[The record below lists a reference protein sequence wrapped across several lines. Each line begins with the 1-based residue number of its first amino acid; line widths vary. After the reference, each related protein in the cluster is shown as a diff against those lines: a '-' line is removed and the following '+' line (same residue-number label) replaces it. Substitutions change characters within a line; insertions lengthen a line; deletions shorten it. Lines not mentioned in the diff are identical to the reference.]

1 MLKKIKIVSRSS
13 HLARVQAYKVGA
25 KIQNIYPTMDIEY
38 CSKKSE
44 GDINPNQS
52 ISSGEVTGLF
62 THNISNAICNG
73 EYDIGV
79 HSWKDVPLKPS
90 KNSTIFGTIDR
101 GDMRDMLFI
110 KKKSIDDLKKETLS
124 IFTSSPRRKYI
135 SEIILRDLLP
145 FEKAKLSFHD
155 IRGNIETR
163 LKKLNESNLD
173 GLIIA
178 KTAID
183 RLLSN
188 QYNKD
193 DHDSSSKIKKYIDDF
208 KWMVLPLSC
217 FPTAPG
223 QGAIGV
229 EANNTNHEV
238 IEIINKINNKNVFQM
253 VQHEK
258 SKLNIYGGGCHQKIG
273 VSNWTVND
281 LELESIQGI
290 TDEGLSLNS
299 YKIMSKKKENRI
311 NSKRSNAFPSNDNE
325 KKLFSRKHIDSSNV
339 IKELRNS
346 IVYISRKNVLRG
358 TPHIDDSNIVWT
370 SGLKTW
376 KAAAQKGYWV
386 NGTSDSFGE
395 SVDFDID
402 SLSGKTSKKV
412 KLTHLE
418 NESTEM
424 DIVPTYKLIFSDKKL
439 SIQERTHFYWMS
451 SFAFDCITEK
461 YPEIKNKIHGCGP
474 GKTYDHILKS
484 IKNPDKVS
492 KYLSIEDWESN
503 FDS

>member
-25 KIQNIYPTMDIEY
+25 KIQDIFPTMDIEY

-62 THNISNAICNG
+62 THNISNAISNG

-110 KKKSIDDLKKETLS
+110 KKKSIDDLKKEALS

-163 LKKLNESNLD
+163 LKKLNQSNLD

-193 DHDSSSKIKKYIDDF
+193 DHDSSNKIKKSPALFTNALRISLDTCSRFVNNSDALYCATIAL
-208 KWMVLPLSC
+208 VTSLTIEGNTLS
-217 FPTAPG
+217 
-223 QGAIGV
+223 
-229 EANNTNHEV
+229 
-238 IEIINKINNKNVFQM
+238 
-253 VQHEK
+253 
-258 SKLNIYGGGCHQKIG
+258 S
-273 VSNWTVND
+273 
-281 LELESIQGI
+281 
-290 TDEGLSLNS
+290 
-299 YKIMSKKKENRI
+299 
-311 NSKRSNAFPSNDNE
+311 
-325 KKLFSRKHIDSSNV
+325 
-339 IKELRNS
+339 
-346 IVYISRKNVLRG
+346 
-358 TPHIDDSNIVWT
+358 
-370 SGLKTW
+370 
-376 KAAAQKGYWV
+376 
-386 NGTSDSFGE
+386 
-395 SVDFDID
+395 
-402 SLSGKTSKKV
+402 
-412 KLTHLE
+412 
-418 NESTEM
+418 
-424 DIVPTYKLIFSDKKL
+424 
-439 SIQERTHFYWMS
+439 
-451 SFAFDCITEK
+451 
-461 YPEIKNKIHGCGP
+461 
-474 GKTYDHILKS
+474 
-484 IKNPDKVS
+484 
-492 KYLSIEDWESN
+492 
-503 FDS
+503 

>member
-25 KIQNIYPTMDIEY
+25 KIQNMFPTMDIEY

-62 THNISNAICNG
+62 THNISNAVSNG

-110 KKKSIDDLKKETLS
+110 KKKSIDDLKKEALS

-135 SEIILRDLLP
+135 SENILRDLLP

-193 DHDSSSKIKKYIDDF
+193 DHDSSNKIKKYIDDF
-208 KWMVLPLSC
+208 KWMILPLSC

-223 QGAIGV
+223 QGAIGI
-229 EANNTNHEV
+229 EANNSNDKV
-238 IEIINKINNKNVFQM
+238 IKIINQINNKEVFQM

-290 TDEGLSLNS
+290 TDEGLLLNS
-299 YKIMSKKKENRI
+299 YKILSKKKERRI
-311 NSKRSNAFPSNDNE
+311 NSKRSNAFPLNDNE
-325 KKLFSRKHIDSSNV
+325 KKLFSRKHIDSSRV

-370 SGLKTW
+370 SGLKAW

-395 SVDFDID
+395 SIDFDID
-402 SLSGKTSKKV
+402 SLSGKISKRV
-412 KLTHLE
+412 KLTHME
-418 NESTEM
+418 NKSTEM
-424 DIVPTYKLIFSDKKL
+424 DIVPTYKLIFSDK
-439 SIQERTHFYWMS
+439 
-451 SFAFDCITEK
+451 
-461 YPEIKNKIHGCGP
+461 N
-474 GKTYDHILKS
+474 
-484 IKNPDKVS
+484 
-492 KYLSIEDWESN
+492 
-503 FDS
+503 

>member
-1 MLKKIKIVSRSS
+1 MLKTIKIVSRAS

-25 KIQNIYPTMDIEY
+25 KIQDIYPTIDIEY

-62 THNISNAICNG
+62 THNISNSISDG
-73 EYDIGV
+73 EFDIGV
-79 HSWKDVPLKPS
+79 HSWKDVPLEPS
-90 KNSTIFGTIDR
+90 KNSTIFGTIER

-110 KKKSIDDLKKETLS
+110 KKKSLTNLKKETVS

-145 FEKAKLSFHD
+145 FKKAKLSFYD

-183 RLLSN
+183 RLLSD
-188 QYNKD
+188 QPNKRD
-193 DHDSSSKIKKYIDDF
+193 QNSTIKIKNYIDEF

-223 QGAIGV
+223 QGAIGIEV
-229 EANNTNHEV
+229 NNTNEEV
-238 IEIINKINNKNVFQM
+238 INVVNQINNKRVFQM

-273 VSNWTVND
+273 VSNWMIKD
-281 LELESIQGI
+281 IELESIKGK
-290 TDEGLSLNS
+290 TEKGESLDS
-299 YKIMSKKKENRI
+299 FKIIRPKNERGFYT
-311 NSKRSNAFPSNDNE
+311 KRSNAFPSNDNE
-325 KKLFSRKHIDSSNV
+325 KKLFSRKHIDNSRM
-339 IKELRNS
+339 IKEIRDSL
-346 IVYISRKNVLRG
+346 VYISRKNVLKG
-358 TPHIDDSNIVWT
+358 SPFIDESNIIWT
-370 SGLKTW
+370 SGLQAW
-376 KAAAQKGYWV
+376 RAAAQKGYWV

-395 SVDFDID
+395 SIDFGID
-402 SLSGKTSKKV
+402 SLARNINKRV

-418 NESTEM
+418 NKSTDM
-424 DIVPTYKLIFSDKKL
+424 DIIPTYELTFSNKQSNIL
-439 SIQERTHFYWMS
+439 ERTHFYWMS
-451 SFAFDCITEK
+451 SFAFDCIIEK
-461 YPEIKNKIHGCGP
+461 YPEIKNKIHACGP
-474 GKTYDHILKS
+474 GKTYDHITKTIGNS
-484 IKNPDKVS
+484 NKIS
-492 KYLSIEDWESN
+492 KYLSINDWESN
-503 FDS
+503 FES

>member
-25 KIQNIYPTMDIEY
+25 KIQDMFPTMDIEY

-62 THNISNAICNG
+62 THNISNAVSNG

-79 HSWKDVPLKPS
+79 HSLKDVPLKPS

-110 KKKSIDDLKKETLS
+110 KKKSIDDLKKEALS

-155 IRGNIETR
+155 IRGNIEKR

-193 DHDSSSKIKKYIDDF
+193 DHDSSNKIKKYIDDF
-208 KWMVLPLSC
+208 KWMILPLSC

-223 QGAIGV
+223 QGAIGI
-229 EANNTNHEV
+229 EANNSNDKV
-238 IEIINKINNKNVFQM
+238 IKIINQINNKEVFQM

-290 TDEGLSLNS
+290 TDEGLLLNS
-299 YKIMSKKKENRI
+299 YKILSKKKERRI
-311 NSKRSNAFPSNDNE
+311 NSKRSNAFPLNDNE
-325 KKLFSRKHIDSSNV
+325 KKLFSTKHIDSSRF
-339 IKELRNS
+339 IK
-346 IVYISRKNVLRG
+346 
-358 TPHIDDSNIVWT
+358 
-370 SGLKTW
+370 
-376 KAAAQKGYWV
+376 
-386 NGTSDSFGE
+386 
-395 SVDFDID
+395 
-402 SLSGKTSKKV
+402 
-412 KLTHLE
+412 
-418 NESTEM
+418 
-424 DIVPTYKLIFSDKKL
+424 
-439 SIQERTHFYWMS
+439 
-451 SFAFDCITEK
+451 
-461 YPEIKNKIHGCGP
+461 
-474 GKTYDHILKS
+474 
-484 IKNPDKVS
+484 
-492 KYLSIEDWESN
+492 
-503 FDS
+503 

>member
-1 MLKKIKIVSRSS
+1 MLKTIKIVSRAS

-25 KIQNIYPTMDIEY
+25 KIQDIYPTIDIEY

-62 THNISNAICNG
+62 THNISNSISDG
-73 EYDIGV
+73 EFDIGV
-79 HSWKDVPLKPS
+79 HSWKDVPLEPS
-90 KNSTIFGTIDR
+90 KNSTIFGTIER

-110 KKKSIDDLKKETLS
+110 KKKSLTNLKKETVS

-145 FEKAKLSFHD
+145 FKKAKLSFYD

-183 RLLSN
+183 RLLSD
-188 QYNKD
+188 QPNKRD
-193 DHDSSSKIKKYIDDF
+193 QNSTIKIKSYIDEF

-223 QGAIGV
+223 QGAIGIEV
-229 EANNTNHEV
+229 NNTNEEV
-238 IEIINKINNKNVFQM
+238 IKVVNQINNKRVFQM

-273 VSNWTVND
+273 VSNWMIKD
-281 LELESIQGI
+281 IELESIKGK
-290 TDEGLSLNS
+290 TEKGESLDS
-299 YKIMSKKKENRI
+299 FKIIRPKNERGFYT
-311 NSKRSNAFPSNDNE
+311 KRSNAFPSNDNE
-325 KKLFSRKHIDSSNV
+325 KKLFSRKHIDNSRM
-339 IKELRNS
+339 IKEIRDSL
-346 IVYISRKNVLRG
+346 VYISRKNVLKG
-358 TPHIDDSNIVWT
+358 SPFIDESNIIWT
-370 SGLKTW
+370 SGLQAW
-376 KAAAQKGYWV
+376 RAAAQKGYWV

-395 SVDFDID
+395 SIDFNIG
-402 SLSGKTSKKV
+402 SLTRNTNKRV

-418 NESTEM
+418 NKSTDM
-424 DIVPTYKLIFSDKKL
+424 DIIPTYELTFSNKHL
-439 SIQERTHFYWMS
+439 NILERTHFYWMS
-451 SFAFDCITEK
+451 SFAFDCITEE
-461 YPEIKNKIHGCGP
+461 YPEIKNKIHACGP
-474 GKTYDHILKS
+474 GKTYDHITKTIGNS
-484 IKNPDKVS
+484 NKIS
-492 KYLSIEDWESN
+492 KYLSINDWESN
-503 FDS
+503 FES